1 MSLSITITDN
11 FHSPISNI
19 ELLQKSDDDSTSSAT
34 NFFLRTG
41 RPGHLF
47 LSPNYTAYTKTSL
60 GSIPSKI
67 EKTLIKTDTN
77 KPLSTNMTCSFLS
90 YDTNKKLE
98 NLPENSDIKKYST
111 SFSSKGFGVGF
122 VSKVN
127 RFSDNL
133 SAYAPGPAD
142 YSPDKNFTLMSKVEK
157 SDFGKSLF
165 KKQTSK
171 SLNNINNYYM
181 NNNSSKATSAK
192 SNNDSE
198 VSNNK
203 AKKGCYFFE
212 STTDRFI
219 GSVFSNINKNPGPGK
234 YNYEANNISVKFPD
248 KLSPEFRSPTSKII
262 NPIKYYNLNKNEFK
276 QLGYH
281 LYNNRK
287 NGKVINIWN
296 GFQYNPDDI
305 IKNSS
310 SLKSNIKF
318 NNRSKSIN
326 NSKLS
331 MLPTNTN
338 TSNLPTLEFDT
349 YKNISNMKNNCS
361 QYVSLISE
369 VNKSSGVK
377 LCEESKKKFEKN
389 MQKFK
394 KKDLFT
400 LSAPRWDQGLFHD
413 NETHFQVPGPAYYAP
428 KIQTTKKSFNLNK
441 KDFIYTN
448 SLPFKNGGSYNTSS
462 VLI

>member
-11 FHSPISNI
+11 FRSPISNI
-19 ELLQKSDDDSTSSAT
+19 ELLQKDDESNPSSTT

-98 NLPENSDIKKYST
+98 NISKISDMKKYST

-133 SAYAPGPAD
+133 SGYAPGPAD
-142 YSPDKNFTLMSKVEK
+142 YSPDKNLTLMSKVEK
-157 SDFGKSLF
+157 SDFGKSIF

-171 SLNNINNYYM
+171 SLNNINNFYVS
-181 NNNSSKATSAK
+181 NSSNVTSAK
-192 SNNDSE
+192 SDNND
-198 VSNNK
+198 VNNNK
-203 AKKGCYFFE
+203 NNNKKGCYFFE
-212 STTDRFI
+212 STTDRFK
-219 GSVFSNINKNPGPGK
+219 GSIFENVNKNPGPGK
-234 YNYEANNISVKFPD
+234 YNYDANKISVKDPN
-248 KLSPEFRSPTSKII
+248 KLSPEFRSPQGKIV
-262 NPIKYYNLNKNEFK
+262 NPILYYNLNKNEFK
-276 QLGYH
+276 KYGYH
-281 LYNNRK
+281 LLNNRK
-287 NGKVINIWN
+287 NGKVINLWN
-296 GFQYNPDDI
+296 GFQYNPEDI

-310 SLKSNIKF
+310 ALKSSNIKF
-318 NNRSKSIN
+318 NDRSKSVN
-326 NSKLS
+326 NSKFTVIT
-331 MLPTNTN
+331 TNNN
-338 TSNLPTLEFDT
+338 TSNLPTLDT
-349 YKNISNMKNNCS
+349 YKNTSNLKNNFS
-361 QYVSLISE
+361 QYVSLISDI
-369 VNKSSGVK
+369 NKSYGVK
-377 LCEESKKKFEKN
+377 LCEENKKKFEKN

-394 KKDLFT
+394 KKDLFS

-428 KIQTTKKSFNLNK
+428 KIEKNKKSFNLNK

-448 SLPFKNGGSYNTSS
+448 SLPFKNEGINNASS